1 MKKKRYLPLLL
12 TATCTVTL
20 LIACG
25 SSAGSATNATSTAAS
40 SEAEK
45 AEMTAQT
52 SAPSSS
58 GAAAESTGSEK
69 TAKVQ
74 DDDGVIKFGIACP
87 LTGTSATY
95 GELMATGAQIAVDE
109 INKNGGIGGL
119 PVELVKFD
127 DKDDPSEAAL
137 VAQRLVDEG
146 DIDFVIS
153 HGGSSNTLAA
163 APIYESAKMPNMAPS
178 SANPSL
184 TEQGYEYFIRYC
196 LRDDRLSP
204 QVIAMLVNNLG
215 IKKIGVIFA
224 NNDYGRGNLDAA
236 ISTAKKLGAEVVD
249 QETYNPGLEKDFS
262 TIVNKFLAAG
272 VEGVAVY
279 MDHADAGLYFQQAHA
294 LGLDVPSVGQS
305 ALTYTSMVDL
315 AGADALQNLYM
326 AVTFNPFSNRDIVV
340 KFNQLFDEAYGKDT
354 VPSEPCGNSY
364 DIVNVVKQAYEE
376 GATKENMAQWI
387 KNTTPDKDYTFV
399 VPETLM
405 TQNMSW
411 DANGDSNYI
420 AASIVRVD
428 SDGNFVSD
436 DETIDIT
443 GLN

>member
-1 MKKKRYLPLLL
+1 
-12 TATCTVTL
+12 
-20 LIACG
+20 
-25 SSAGSATNATSTAAS
+25 
-40 SEAEK
+40 
-45 AEMTAQT
+45 
-52 SAPSSS
+52 
-58 GAAAESTGSEK
+58 
-69 TAKVQ
+69 
-74 DDDGVIKFGIACP
+74 
-87 LTGTSATY
+87 
-95 GELMATGAQIAVDE
+95 
-109 INKNGGIGGL
+109 
-119 PVELVKFD
+119 
-127 DKDDPSEAAL
+127 
-137 VAQRLVDEG
+137 
-146 DIDFVIS
+146 
-153 HGGSSNTLAA
+153 
-163 APIYESAKMPNMAPS
+163 
-178 SANPSL
+178 
-184 TEQGYEYFIRYC
+184 
-196 LRDDRLSP
+196 
-204 QVIAMLVNNLG
+204 MLVNNLG